1 VFRTYNALYRC
12 SKITH
17 DYVLFLPF
25 SLTCTYGFCYNVY
38 EIYCKENAPR
48 IKELRSDMARY
59 FSDLEIKRLRKQLDL
74 KQEQE
79 QKEED
84 V

>member
-1 VFRTYNALYRC
+1 
-12 SKITH
+12 
-17 DYVLFLPF
+17 
-25 SLTCTYGFCYNVY
+25 
-38 EIYCKENAPR
+38 
-48 IKELRSDMARY
+48 MARY